1 MTGTNGSIRA
11 RRGPVELA
19 ARRAVA
25 RIDAPAGSDE
35 AVLAQVVVSLAAAT
49 DHATS
54 KGHASAAA
62 MSAREL
68 REALVALRG
77 LLAAGEGDEDPFER
91 LVREMRESV

>member
-1 MTGTNGSIRA
+1 MNGA
-11 RRGPVELA
+11 GGVKPVRRGPVERA

-25 RIDAPAGSDE
+25 QVDAPVGSDE
-35 AVLAQVVVSLAAAT
+35 AVLAQVVVSLAAVT
-49 DHATS
+49 DLASS

-68 REALVALRG
+68 REALAALRT
-77 LLAAGEGDEDPFER
+77 LLAGTGAQEDPFDR